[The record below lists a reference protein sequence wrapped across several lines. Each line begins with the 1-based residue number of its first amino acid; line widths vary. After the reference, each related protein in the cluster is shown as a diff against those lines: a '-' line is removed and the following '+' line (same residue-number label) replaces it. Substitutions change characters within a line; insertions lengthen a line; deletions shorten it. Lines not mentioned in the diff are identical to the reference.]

1 MKGCKAWAK
10 RHTLVIMK
18 NNTTTLHDRSHS
30 NDQAVQDNVF
40 PAGLVVWKVG
50 LDIEL
55 RAVAV
60 AMQYGRGAIGLAAK
74 WTREQ
79 LIQWVKQKSARGEAV
94 YTVYESCGFGYTLH
108 EQLCAAGAH
117 SLVTTP
123 MRLNLERRRKN
134 DRMDA
139 RELCVRL
146 SRYLDGQLEE
156 MRPIRIP
163 SRAEQQRRELGRQRE
178 FWKREVRRLENH
190 GRALRIEHEHETLEA
205 GWAGP
210 RKWKRLAPQC
220 SEFVREQLTPVME
233 QIRAA
238 KAQLERLS
246 QQIQALVQ
254 KEQIPTG
261 LGALTVSLID
271 GEVCEW
277 KRFLSRKAVS
287 SYTGCCPSEHSSGPV
302 QRFGAIDR
310 HGNKH
315 LRVLLVEAVWRLL
328 KWQPRWHARQKYL
341 MKLRHGAR
349 KKIAV
354 ALARQLAIDLWRWR
368 TGRTSAAELGWTLP
382 AASVH
387 QPKQVLEFTN
397 VNLPRQTVPQ
407 GGTLLDAAA
416 DPTGS
421 SLRMGAFHPK
431 ALPQVQA
438 RHRGRPNALRA
449 ARIGAG
455 DRETRSLQREA
466 ASCGA
471 HSPLGKSKERKMKT

>member
-1 MKGCKAWAK
+1 
-10 RHTLVIMK
+10 V
-18 NNTTTLHDRSHS
+18 
-30 NDQAVQDNVF
+30 
-40 PAGLVVWKVG
+40 
-50 LDIEL
+50 EL

-60 AMQYGRGAIGLAAK
+60 GIQCGRGVIGPAAK
-74 WTREQ
+74 WTRQQ
-79 LIQWVKQKSARGEAV
+79 LIEWVKAKRERGEAV
-94 YTVYESCGFGYTLH
+94 YAVYESCGFGYTLH
-108 EQLCAAGAH
+108 EQLLSAGAC

-146 SRYLDGQLEE
+146 SRYLDGQQEE
-156 MRPIRIP
+156 LRPIRIP

-220 SEFVREQLTPVME
+220 SDFVREQLQPVME

-238 KAQLERLS
+238 KVQLDRLS
-246 QQIQALVQ
+246 QQIEAFVQ

-261 LGALTVSLID
+261 LGALTVSLMD
-271 GEVCEW
+271 GEVCKW
-277 KRFLSRKAVS
+277 KRFHTRKAVS
-287 SYTGCCPSEHSSGPV
+287 SYTGCCPSEHSSGPI

-328 KWQPRWHARQKYL
+328 RWQPHWHARQKYL
-341 MKLRHGAR
+341 LKLRHGSK

-368 TGRTSAAELGWTLP
+368 TGRASAQELGWSLPTLP
-382 AASVH
+382 LPE
-387 QPKQVLEFTN
+387 QPKPALVFTKPQT
-397 VNLPRQTVPQ
+397 PRQSVPQ

-416 DPTGS
+416 DPKGS

-455 DRETRSLQREA
+455 DRENPP
-466 ASCGA
+466 
-471 HSPLGKSKERKMKT
+471 HVNRKPPIAEQTDPWEKP

>member
-1 MKGCKAWAK
+1 
-10 RHTLVIMK
+10 MK
-18 NNTTTLHDRSHS
+18 NNTTTLHDCTLESIRFGGCGNSE
-30 NDQAVQDNVF
+30 AM
-40 PAGLVVWKVG
+40 VWKLG

-60 AMQYGRGAIGLAAK
+60 AMQYGRGVIGPAVK
-74 WTREQ
+74 WSREQ
-79 LIQWVKQKSARGEAV
+79 LLQWVKEKRARGEAV
-94 YTVYESCGFGYTLH
+94 HTVYESCGFGYTLH
-108 EQLCAAGAH
+108 EQLSAAGAN

-123 MRLNLERRRKN
+123 MRLNLERKRKN
-134 DRMDA
+134 DRIDA

-146 SRYLDGQLEE
+146 SRYLDGQSHEL
-156 MRPIRIP
+156 RLIRIP
-163 SRAEQQRRELGRQRE
+163 SRCEQQRREPGRQRE

-220 SEFVREQLTPVME
+220 SDFVREQLTPVVA
-233 QIRAA
+233 QIRSA
-238 KAQLERLS
+238 KAQLDRLS
-246 QQIQALVQ
+246 EQIESLVK
-254 KEQIPTG
+254 KEQIPVG
-261 LGALTVSLID
+261 LGALTVSLIE
-271 GEVCEW
+271 GEVCQWE
-277 KRFLSRKAVS
+277 RFAHRKAVG
-287 SYTGCCPSEHSSGPV
+287 SYTGCCPSEHSSGPI

-328 KWQPRWHARQKYL
+328 RWQPHWHARQKYL
-341 MKLRHGAR
+341 LKLRHGSK

-368 TGRTSAAELGWTLP
+368 TGRASAQELGWSLPTLP
-382 AASVH
+382 LPEQPKPALVFTKPH
-387 QPKQVLEFTN
+387 QP
-397 VNLPRQTVPQ
+397 RQSVPQ

-416 DPTGS
+416 DPKGS
-421 SLRMGAFHPK
+421 SLRMGAFHPQ

-438 RHRGRPNALRA
+438 RHHGRRSPLTT

-455 DRETRSLQREA
+455 DREKPP
-466 ASCGA
+466 
-471 HSPLGKSKERKMKT
+471 HINGKPPIAEQTDPWEKPQKQK